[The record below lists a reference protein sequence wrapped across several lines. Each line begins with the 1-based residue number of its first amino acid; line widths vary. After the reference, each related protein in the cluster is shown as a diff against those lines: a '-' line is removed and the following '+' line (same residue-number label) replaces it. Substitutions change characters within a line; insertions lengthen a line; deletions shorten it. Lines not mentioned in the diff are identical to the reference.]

1 MPTPKPYLAFVA
13 AFLVLLVMPLLV
25 MFGLMALG
33 LATGAGMMSEMSRMM
48 GGGDTSGVMLGFF
61 VVWVVL
67 VVTAVLAIIALM
79 IRRAARS

>member
-25 MFGLMALG
+25 MIGLMAFG

-48 GGGDTSGVMLGFF
+48 DGETGGVMLGVF

-67 VVTAVLAIIALM
+67 VLSAVLAVIALL